1 MCGEK
6 CDWREGRKE
15 EERRKE
21 RESELVRGSEN
32 SAQAFPVFPCSSERE
47 GQERGERESN
57 EGSERVNESRIGML
71 ERLIRI
77 KSLHEWMK
85 LTRQS
90 VTNVTTKSEESLYL
104 PSVTFNLFMFHTE

>member
-6 CDWREGRKE
+6 CDWREEREGRGEKK
-15 EERRKE
+15 RRGEKE

-57 EGSERVNESRIGML
+57 EGSERVNESRIGRL
-71 ERLIRI
+71 EGLIHF
-77 KSLHEWMK
+77 KSLHEW
-85 LTRQS
+85 LQLQIS
-90 VTNVTTKSEESLYL
+90 S
-104 PSVTFNLFMFHTE
+104 